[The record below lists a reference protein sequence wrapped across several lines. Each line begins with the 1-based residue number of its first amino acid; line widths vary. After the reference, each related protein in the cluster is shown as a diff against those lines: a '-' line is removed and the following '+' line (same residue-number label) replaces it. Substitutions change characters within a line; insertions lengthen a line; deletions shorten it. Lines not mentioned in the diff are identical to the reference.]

1 MSSSRPSKDNS
12 FVNGNNP
19 YMNELKMHPKVLSL
33 KYRKLQIEDVQGPK
47 KEGSLEARMEKLE
60 QEVFT
65 YKKMAER
72 AVETVYKVNQEIIV
86 EHKKETAEL
95 WKDILSLHNT
105 ANGFQAQLYDVQN
118 QNCEYEVTFKRM
130 IEAASFRLVETNM
143 SFIDVKSLPWKMDN
157 EEYSPTP
164 SKE

>member
-65 YKKMAER
+65 YKKIAER
-72 AVETVYKVNQEIIV
+72 ALETIYKINQEIIV

-105 ANGFQAQLYDVQN
+105 VNAHQAQLYDVQN
-118 QNCEYEVTFKRM
+118 QNCEYEIRFKRI
-130 IEAASFRLVETNM
+130 IEAASFRLVETKM
-143 SFIDVKSLPWKMDN
+143 CFVDGKPLPWKMDDV
-157 EEYSPTP
+157 EYSPTP